1 MVPLR
6 LLTWA
11 NLLTA
16 MRLLSILPLIYLML
30 NQQWAASAILFSLA
44 ALSDYFDG
52 KLARSLNQTS
62 PWGGL
67 FDHAT
72 DAAMVAAG
80 CWALAQVNLING
92 YLCWLIGAAFIQ
104 YMLDSSALAGRTLRT
119 SVIGRSNG
127 VAYFVL
133 LGTAIGSELLGAA
146 LIQLVVPYA
155 AWLLV
160 ASTLISILDRGWTLL
175 RQSP

>member
-1 MVPLR
+1 M
-6 LLTWA
+6 TWA

-16 MRLLSILPLIYLML
+16 LRLLSILPLIFLVL
-30 NQQWAASAILFSLA
+30 NKQWAGCAILFALA

-52 KLARSLNQTS
+52 KVARALKQTS

-80 CWALAQVNLING
+80 CWALAQVSLING
-92 YLCWLIGAAFIQ
+92 YLCWLIAAAFFQ
-104 YMLDSSALAGRTLRT
+104 YMLDSSALAGHTLRT

-146 LIQLVVPYA
+146 LIQLLVPYA

-160 ASTLISILDRGWTLL
+160 ATTLISMLDRGWTLL
-175 RQSP
+175 RQLP